1 MNIFM
6 LAFMQMK
13 REGRTIKD
21 KNYYM
26 MWERRVFQISKY
38 LENSSR
44 KLKKQGVVMYRISI
58 ITKNG
63 ITKSYN
69 AETLEQL
76 ENYLLATDET
86 EEVKL
91 YRIMNKETKEVI
103 ETETG
108 KR

>member
-44 KLKKQGVVMYRISI
+44 KLKK
-58 ITKNG
+58 
-63 ITKSYN
+63 
-69 AETLEQL
+69 
-76 ENYLLATDET
+76 
-86 EEVKL
+86 
-91 YRIMNKETKEVI
+91 
-103 ETETG
+103 
-108 KR
+108 

>member
-1 MNIFM
+1 
-6 LAFMQMK
+6 
-13 REGRTIKD
+13 
-21 KNYYM
+21 
-26 MWERRVFQISKY
+26 
-38 LENSSR
+38 
-44 KLKKQGVVMYRISI
+44 MYRISI

-69 AETLEQL
+69 AETLEQI